1 MELTVTRWGD
11 GLALKI
17 PPDMARE
24 LAIEEGSVVC
34 FAATS
39 QDDSDKAAIRS
50 KPTPDWIENHF
61 NRVNR
66 RLSGKRM
73 TTPASE
79 LLREDARY

>member
-1 MELTVTRWGD
+1 MELIVIRWDD

-17 PPDMARE
+17 PPEMARE
-24 LAIEEGSVVC
+24 LAIEEGSVIS
-34 FAATS
+34 FDTTS
-39 QDDSDKAAIRS
+39 KGGGNKAAVRY

>member
-1 MELTVTRWGD
+1 MELIVTRWDD
-11 GLALKI
+11 GLAFKI

-39 QDDSDKAAIRS
+39 KGGGDKATIRF

-66 RLSGKRM
+66 RLSGKKM